1 MRKHIKRI
9 AYTTTPNI
17 DIHTHK
23 IIVSV
28 NLHSKKKYIFFAVSN
43 HFVCFSFSK
52 KTAVFFCTNSSV
64 KLQLPRLGCFGRE
77 AMDDVG
83 PVTNDVGQ
91 ENSPGRS
98 SCATTPMVQ
107 PPAPKQ
113 KVEAGCCLEE
123 LRLSGAGILGDIIP
137 G

>member
-1 MRKHIKRI
+1 MF
-9 AYTTTPNI
+9 
-17 DIHTHK
+17 
-23 IIVSV
+23 
-28 NLHSKKKYIFFAVSN
+28 LFFQKN
-43 HFVCFSFSK
+43 
-52 KTAVFFCTNSSV
+52 AVFFSTNSGQTAAPS
-64 KLQLPRLGCFGRE
+64 LGLFGAQ